1 MHCPASN
8 LKFTSDIKII
18 RIRIIG
24 IQGSL
29 TVLGYNING
38 KETPQLPV
46 NPNSRCLDELSS
58 LCSGASFRDDS
69 SILYHAN

>member
-1 MHCPASN
+1 M
-8 LKFTSDIKII
+8 
-18 RIRIIG
+18 
-24 IQGSL
+24 QGSL

-69 SILYHAN
+69 SILYYAN